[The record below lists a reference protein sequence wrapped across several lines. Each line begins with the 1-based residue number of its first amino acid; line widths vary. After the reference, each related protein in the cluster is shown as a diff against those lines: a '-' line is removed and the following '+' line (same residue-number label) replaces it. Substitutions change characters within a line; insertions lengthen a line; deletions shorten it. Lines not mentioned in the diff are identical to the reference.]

1 MADLDASEK
10 LDQLIVALMAGVD
23 KPMPRSGDDLS
34 ALLSI
39 AGDLRGLPREE
50 FKFTLGSDL
59 KGVAM
64 NMATSRL
71 AQVREGFHT
80 ITPYIAVKQ
89 APELI
94 EFVKEAF
101 GAEGAIH
108 GTGSEGGL
116 HAEFLIG
123 DSMVMIGG
131 GEAWRGTPT
140 PTALH
145 LYVNDVDEVYQR
157 SLQAG
162 ATSMQDPIE
171 DHGELLRRRERHSRE
186 RVVYREASFGFAHFR
201 RPSHC

>member
-10 LDQLIVALMAGVD
+10 LDQLIGALIGDVAEGT
-23 KPMPRSGDDLS
+23 RSSDDLA
-34 ALLSI
+34 ALLGI

-50 FKFTLGSDL
+50 FKLTLGNDL

-64 NMATSRL
+64 NTATSQE

-89 APELI
+89 ALELI

-101 GAEGAIH
+101 GAEGSVQ

-162 ATSMQDPIE
+162 ATSIQDPIE
-171 DHGELLRRRERHSRE
+171 
-186 RVVYREASFGFAHFR
+186 
-201 RPSHC
+201 